1 MNNNDKKPLWQTLW
15 SGLWMTGATFI
26 VFEILIRSISS
37 FVLVYDVEMMKYA
50 SELKIESPV
59 PTLFREHRPNA
70 KAHLMGVDVN
80 LNSLGHRSRDIK
92 NPKPA
97 DERRIHFIGSSI
109 LMAWGVPEEEGMVA
123 RVEAALNE
131 KKSPTTGHRYFGINA
146 GIGNLNTFY
155 EVELFESQVDKT
167 NPDLVVLQYYI
178 NDAEPN
184 PADRDN
190 PIFMKSVALALAYFR
205 LKSAL
210 TTGAS
215 TLEEYYDALY
225 KDGRNNWENTKN
237 ALRKLKRICEERGI
251 PLLIFLV
258 PEVHDFSADSPYR
271 KIYKLL
277 ERTFG
282 EMGITFI
289 NPVDA
294 MLTAFGPLSKGTSVA
309 KDDPHPNSDAHGVMA
324 KVLSNYLL
332 KIDF

>member
-1 MNNNDKKPLWQTLW
+1 
-15 SGLWMTGATFI
+15 
-26 VFEILIRSISS
+26 
-37 FVLVYDVEMMKYA
+37 
-50 SELKIESPV
+50 
-59 PTLFREHRPNA
+59 
-70 KAHLMGVDVN
+70 
-80 LNSLGHRSRDIK
+80 
-92 NPKPA
+92 
-97 DERRIHFIGSSI
+97 
-109 LMAWGVPEEEGMVA
+109 MAWGVPEEEGLVA
-123 RVEAALNE
+123 RVEKALNE
-131 KKSPTTGHRYFGINA
+131 RKSMKTGLKYVGINS
-146 GIGNLNTFY
+146 GIGNFNTLY

-210 TTGAS
+210 TTGTS

-225 KDGRNNWENTKN
+225 KDGQDNWENTKG
-237 ALRKLKRICEERGI
+237 AVRKLKRICEERGI
-251 PLLIFLV
+251 PLLVFLV

-277 ERTFG
+277 DRTFG

-289 NPVDA
+289 NPVEA
-294 MLTAFGPLSKGTSVA
+294 MLTTFGPHSKGTSVA
-309 KDDPHPNSDAHGVMA
+309 KDDPHPNGDAHRVMA